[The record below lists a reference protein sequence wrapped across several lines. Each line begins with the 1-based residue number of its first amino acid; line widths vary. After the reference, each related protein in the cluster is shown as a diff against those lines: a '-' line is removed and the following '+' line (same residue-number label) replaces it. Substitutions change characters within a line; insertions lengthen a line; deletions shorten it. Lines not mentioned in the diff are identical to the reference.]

1 MSSKKQRKEKD
12 MKRIAMIAIAAAL
25 AVVMAFSFVACG
37 GGAINLS
44 STVANGAPDLKPTK
58 EINAN
63 MSAIEMLTAAVDN
76 YYGADFA
83 LARTT
88 GSLTTEVMSM
98 KLTQFVKSIT
108 IRDGASDADNKLYY
122 QNQSGTVKDGG
133 ILGNAINIRI
143 WEETDYVKSGD
154 SVNMYFRSANS
165 DALTAQKLTNAEGVI
180 TDTWFEWNGGA
191 ADFTATK
198 SYNSLDTYIEER
210 ASDPTRIW
218 MYDINANTI
227 LSDKTVAPKSTT
239 EKLSDGSEIEY
250 YTFSVSGNVDK
261 NSPGYSVEEYE
272 EQMLYMLNS
281 QGQNPSEFYFTE
293 ITLEVQVW
301 PNGFFRQ
308 VKVTES
314 YYMKLMLGV
323 DSVVTLTSTK
333 SFFFDENDLPGKNV
347 DRGAFDPAQ
356 IGTVQAT
363 A

>member
-1 MSSKKQRKEKD
+1 
-12 MKRIAMIAIAAAL
+12 MKRFAMIAIAAAL

-37 GGAINLS
+37 GSSMNLRS
-44 STVANGAPDLKPTK
+44 EVANVAPKLDPTV
-58 EINAN
+58 EINGD
-63 MSAIEMLTAAVDN
+63 MSAIEMLNAAVAN

-83 LARTT
+83 IARTS
-88 GSLTTEVMSM
+88 GSLSTEVIGM

-165 DALTAQKLTNAEGVI
+165 DALTAQKLTDAEGVI

-191 ADFTATK
+191 ADFTATQ

-210 ASDPTRIW
+210 ASDPTKIW

-227 LSDKTVAPKSTT
+227 LNDQTVAPELKT

-261 NSPGYSVEEYE
+261 NSDGYSVADYE
-272 EQMLYMLNS
+272 DQMLYMLES
-281 QGQNPSEFYFTE
+281 QGQTPSEFYFTE
-293 ITLEVQVW
+293 IKLDVQVW
-301 PNGFFRQ
+301 PNGFLRQ

-314 YYMKLMLGV
+314 YFMKVMGIV
-323 DSVVTLTSTK
+323 ETVVTLESTK
-333 SFFFDENDLPGKNV
+333 AFFFDKSDLPGKGT
-347 DRGAFDPAQ
+347 DSAFDPAL
-356 IGTVQAT
+356 IGTVQAS
-363 A
+363 AKA

>member
-1 MSSKKQRKEKD
+1 

-210 ASDPTRIW
+210 SSDPTKIW
-218 MYDINANTI
+218 MYDINENTI

-314 YYMKLMLGV
+314 YYMKLMNV
-323 DSVVTLTSTK
+323 VSSVVTLTSTK

>member
-1 MSSKKQRKEKD
+1 
-12 MKRIAMIAIAAAL
+12 MIAIAAAL
-25 AVVMAFSFVACG
+25 AVVMAFSFVACNVEV
-37 GGAINLS
+37 NLNA
-44 STVANGAPDLKPTK
+44 TVSEKDPENIPVAV
-58 EINAN
+58 EINGD
-63 MSAIEMLTAAVDN
+63 MSATEMLAAAIEN
-76 YYGADFA
+76 YYGTDFA
-83 LARTT
+83 IARTT
-88 GSLTTEVMSM
+88 GSLTTKVMNGAIT
-98 KLTQFVKSIT
+98 LTQFVKSVT
-108 IRDGASDADNKLYY
+108 IREGASDADNKLFY
-122 QNQSGTVKDGG
+122 QNLSGTAGG
-133 ILGNAINIRI
+133 SLPIEIKIY
-143 WEETDYVKSGD
+143 EETDYVKSGD
-154 SVNMYFRSANS
+154 SVNMYFRSANTDS
-165 DALTAQKLTNAEGVI
+165 LKLESKKNAQGHIDDA
-180 TDTWFEWNGGA
+180 WFEWKGGE

-210 ASDPTRIW
+210 ASDPTKIW
-218 MYDINANTI
+218 MYDINENTI

-314 YYMKLMLGV
+314 YYMKLMNV
-323 DSVVTLTSTK
+323 VSSVVTLTSTK

>member
-1 MSSKKQRKEKD
+1 MPLLWQLS
-12 MKRIAMIAIAAAL
+12 
-25 AVVMAFSFVACG
+25 CG

-191 ADFTATK
+191 ADFTATQ

-210 ASDPTRIW
+210 SSDPTRIW
-218 MYDINANTI
+218 MYDINENTI
-227 LSDKTVAPKSTT
+227 LNDKTVAPKSTT

-261 NSPGYSVEEYE
+261 NRAAMSTRTAPAIP
-272 EQMLYMLNS
+272 L
-281 QGQNPSEFYFTE
+281 
-293 ITLEVQVW
+293 
-301 PNGFFRQ
+301 
-308 VKVTES
+308 K
-314 YYMKLMLGV
+314 
-323 DSVVTLTSTK
+323 STK
-333 SFFFDENDLPGKNV
+333 SRCSICSRVKVKTPMSSTSPRSRSKFRCGPTASS
-347 DRGAFDPAQ
+347 DRSKSPRV
-356 IGTVQAT
+356 TT
-363 A
+363 

>member
-1 MSSKKQRKEKD
+1 
-12 MKRIAMIAIAAAL
+12 MIAIAAAL
-25 AVVMAFSFVACG
+25 AVVMAFSFVACNVDV
-37 GGAINLS
+37 NLNA
-44 STVANGAPDLKPTK
+44 TVSEKDPENIPVTV
-58 EINAN
+58 EINGD
-63 MSAIEMLTAAVDN
+63 MSATEMLAAAIEN
-76 YYGADFA
+76 YYGTDFA
-83 LARTT
+83 IARTT
-88 GSLTTEVMSM
+88 GSLTTKVMEGAIT
-98 KLTQFVKSIT
+98 LTQFVKSVT
-108 IRDGASDADNKLYY
+108 IREGASDADNKLFY
-122 QNQSGTVKDGG
+122 QNLSGTAGG
-133 ILGNAINIRI
+133 SLPIEIKIY
-143 WEETDYVKSGD
+143 EETDYVKSGD
-154 SVNMYFRSANS
+154 SVNMYFRSANTDS
-165 DALTAQKLTNAEGVI
+165 LELKSKKNAQGHIDDA
-180 TDTWFEWNGGA
+180 WFEWKGGE

-210 ASDPTRIW
+210 ASDPTKIW
-218 MYDINANTI
+218 MYDINENTI

-314 YYMKLMLGV
+314 YYMKLMNV
-323 DSVVTLTSTK
+323 VSSVVTLTSTK

>member
-1 MSSKKQRKEKD
+1 

-133 ILGNAINIRI
+133 LLGNAINIRI

-165 DALTAQKLTNAEGVI
+165 DALTAQKLTDAEGVI

-210 ASDPTRIW
+210 ASDPTKIW
-218 MYDINANTI
+218 MYDINENTI

-314 YYMKLMLGV
+314 YYMGLMNDMV
-323 DSVVTLTSTK
+323 SSVVTLTSTK
-333 SFFFDENDLPGKNV
+333 SFFFDENDLPGTNV

>member
-1 MSSKKQRKEKD
+1 

-37 GGAINLS
+37 GGPINLS
-44 STVANGAPDLKPTK
+44 STVANGAPDLTPTK

-88 GSLTTEVMSM
+88 GSLTTAVVGM

-108 IRDGASDADNKLYY
+108 IRDGASNADNKLYY

-165 DALTAQKLTNAEGVI
+165 DALTAQKLTDAEGVI

-191 ADFTATK
+191 ADFTATQ

-210 ASDPTRIW
+210 ASDPTKIW
-218 MYDINANTI
+218 MYDINADTI
-227 LSDKTVAPKSTT
+227 IAGETVEPELVTDT
-239 EKLSDGSEIEY
+239 ETGAQY
-250 YTFSVSGNVDK
+250 YTLSVSGNVDK

-272 EQMLYMLNS
+272 EQMMYMLKS
-281 QGQNPSEFYFTE
+281 QGQNPSKFYFTQIKLDVE
-293 ITLEVQVW
+293 VW
-301 PNGFFRQ
+301 PNGFLRQ

-314 YYMKLMLGV
+314 YFMGLANDV
-323 DSVVTLTSTK
+323 VSSVVTLNSTK
-333 SFFFDENDLPGKNV
+333 AFFFEEDDLPGKNV
-347 DRGAFDPAQ
+347 DRGIFDPAL

>member
-1 MSSKKQRKEKD
+1 

-191 ADFTATK
+191 ADFNATQ

-210 ASDPTRIW
+210 ASDPTKIW
-218 MYDINANTI
+218 MYDINENTI

-261 NSPGYSVEEYE
+261 NSDGYSVADYE
-272 EQMLYMLNS
+272 DQMLYMLES
-281 QGQNPSEFYFTE
+281 QGQTPSEFYFTE
-293 ITLEVQVW
+293 IKLDVEVW
-301 PNGFFRQ
+301 PNGFLRQ

-314 YYMKLMLGV
+314 YFMKVMGIV
-323 DSVVTLTSTK
+323 ETVVTLESTK
-333 SFFFDENDLPGKNV
+333 AFFFDKNDLPGKGT
-347 DRGAFDPAQ
+347 DSAFDPAL
-356 IGTVQAT
+356 IGTVQAS
-363 A
+363 AKA

>member
-1 MSSKKQRKEKD
+1 
-12 MKRIAMIAIAAAL
+12 MKRIAMIAIAVAL

-88 GSLTTEVMSM
+88 GSLTTEVVGM
-98 KLTQFVKSIT
+98 KLTQFVKSVT
-108 IRDGASDADNKLYY
+108 IRDGASGADNKLYY

-133 ILGNAINIRI
+133 LLGNAINIKI

-165 DALTAQKLTNAEGVI
+165 DALTAQKLTDAEGVI

-210 ASDPTRIW
+210 ASDPTKIW

-227 LSDKTVAPKSTT
+227 LNDKTVAPKLDTAPDT
-239 EKLSDGSEIEY
+239 GAQY

-261 NSPGYSVEEYE
+261 TSDNYSVAEYE
-272 EQMLYMLNS
+272 EQMLYMLQS
-281 QGQNPSEFYFTE
+281 QGQNPSKFEFTE
-293 ITLEVQVW
+293 IRLDVQVW
-301 PNGFFRQ
+301 PNGFLRQ

-314 YYMKLMLGV
+314 YIMELMGFAE
-323 DSVVTLTSTK
+323 SVVTLISTK
-333 SFFFDENDLPGKNV
+333 AFFFDENDLPGKNV